1 MKMQHQL
8 LERLQVIESKEET
21 CKNARYEQTTLEN
34 FRYMLDNKIQSLEE
48 KKAEMIS
55 KIRSRETD
63 LKNMFNEL
71 IKESEENEKKSFELK
86 QLNTQISVLEKEIKS
101 AEEEI

>member
-1 MKMQHQL
+1 MQHQL

-34 FRYMLDNKIQSLEE
+34 FRYMLDSKIQSLEE
-48 KKAEMIS
+48 KKAEMIE
-55 KIRSRETD
+55 KIRNRESD

-71 IKESEENEKKSFELK
+71 IKESE
-86 QLNTQISVLEKEIKS
+86 
-101 AEEEI
+101 

>member
-1 MKMQHQL
+1 
-8 LERLQVIESKEET
+8 
-21 CKNARYEQTTLEN
+21 
-34 FRYMLDNKIQSLEE
+34 
-48 KKAEMIS
+48 MIA

>member
-1 MKMQHQL
+1 
-8 LERLQVIESKEET
+8 
-21 CKNARYEQTTLEN
+21 
-34 FRYMLDNKIQSLEE
+34 MLDNKIQSLEE
-48 KKAEMIS
+48 KKAEMIA

>member
-1 MKMQHQL
+1 MQHQL

-48 KKAEMIS
+48 KKAEMIA

>member
-1 MKMQHQL
+1 MQHQL